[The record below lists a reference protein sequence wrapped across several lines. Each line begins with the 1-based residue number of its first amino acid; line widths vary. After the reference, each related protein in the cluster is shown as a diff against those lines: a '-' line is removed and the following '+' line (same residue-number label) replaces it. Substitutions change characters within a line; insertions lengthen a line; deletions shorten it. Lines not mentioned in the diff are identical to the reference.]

1 MTASVSFAVSSPL
14 LQSAPKVPRLYHA
27 KATMDSPIT
36 RAQIDATRVEQAT
49 STSLSFYFR
58 RVKSMPE
65 PTEQVDDV
73 PPLSPE
79 NV

>member
-1 MTASVSFAVSSPL
+1 
-14 LQSAPKVPRLYHA
+14 
-27 KATMDSPIT
+27 MDSPIT